1 MVNCIAE
8 PLMSD
13 IFISYKREDQTEA
26 KALAESL
33 EQIGWTV
40 WWDPQLR
47 AGERFDEVIERE
59 LTNARLV
66 IVLWS
71 RRALQSQYVKDEAT
85 YALGLNKLIP
95 VAIDDVTPPFRFQG
109 LHTISLAGWGRS
121 STAPAFQKLQVDI
134 ENIIGPPLSKN
145 PPTQSARIDLLRQVR
160 QEAPAQGGAIQPVQ
174 PDMDEDSDAGLSALG
189 VTATYGRGFKE
200 TQVRDIYTL
209 RVYVNLLG
217 QAEDAD
223 YQARKEIRSFLE
235 KMGYISYEI
244 VNRRRNFFLGYYEYT
259 VRFNRK

>member
-1 MVNCIAE
+1 
-8 PLMSD
+8 MSD

-33 EQIGWTV
+33 EKIGWTV

-59 LTNARLV
+59 LSNAKLV
-66 IVLWS
+66 IVIWS
-71 RRALQSQYVKDEAT
+71 RRAIQSQYVKDEAT

-95 VAIDDVTPPFRFQG
+95 VAIDDVSLPFRFQG
-109 LHTISLAGWGRS
+109 LHTISLAGWRGS
-121 STAPAFQKLQVDI
+121 SAAPAFQKLVVDI
-134 ENIIGPPLSKN
+134 ENNIGPPLSKN
-145 PPTQSARIDLLRQVR
+145 SPAQSANADVLRQAR
-160 QEAPAQGGAIQPVQ
+160 REEPAQGAAIQPVQ
-174 PDMDEDSDAGLSALG
+174 PAAAEDPGAGLSTFG

-200 TQVRDIYTL
+200 TQVRDIFSL

-217 QAEDAD
+217 QSEDAD
-223 YQARKEIRSFLE
+223 YQARKEIRNFMKKE
-235 KMGYISYEI
+235 GYSSYEI
-244 VNRRRNFFLGYYEYT
+244 INRRRSFFLGYYEYT